1 MPDLR
6 LLSILALCVIAGAA
20 TSSASA
26 ASTNLISNGTF
37 ENGTTSGWKGTNA
50 TLTAV
55 NSDFHSGAW
64 SARVALTSGTN
75 YSIVSAPRPV
85 TGTSAG
91 ATYAASAWVKGVGKS
106 ICLWLREYNSG
117 GSQVKSQKSLCTTST
132 AWTQL
137 SIPSYTT
144 FGSGDSIAVIA
155 TQSAAVAGNSFLIDD
170 VSLTTDSVPPP
181 PTGTVALW
189 HMDELSGTMVD
200 SAPAGSV
207 ADNGTPTN
215 VVQGVPGA
223 VGTAYHFKGSTDQ
236 SYVTVPHSADLT
248 PGSADFSFS
257 AKVNFTV
264 NPSPEVVDYDLL
276 RKGLSTTTGGDY
288 KMEIL
293 QSGKAFCQW
302 KGSAG
307 NTSITSTNPVP
318 LGGWHTIMCTKTAS
332 TVKIK
337 VDSVLKTKTFTVGSI
352 TNTAALFIGA
362 KPNAD
367 EYLGDMD
374 EVIISKP

>member
-20 TSSASA
+20 TGSASA

-144 FGSGDSIAVIA
+144 FGSGDSIALIV
-155 TQSAAVAGNSFLIDD
+155 TQSAAVAGNTFWVDD
-170 VSLTTDSVPPP
+170 VSLTTDSVPPPPPP

-189 HMDELSGTMVD
+189 HMDELAGTMVD
-200 SAPAGSV
+200 SAAAGRSRTTALRPTWCRACPARRE
-207 ADNGTPTN
+207 P
-215 VVQGVPGA
+215 
-223 VGTAYHFKGSTDQ
+223 
-236 SYVTVPHSADLT
+236 
-248 PGSADFSFS
+248 
-257 AKVNFTV
+257 
-264 NPSPEVVDYDLL
+264 
-276 RKGLSTTTGGDY
+276 R
-288 KMEIL
+288 
-293 QSGKAFCQW
+293 
-302 KGSAG
+302 
-307 NTSITSTNPVP
+307 
-318 LGGWHTIMCTKTAS
+318 TAS
-332 TVKIK
+332 RGRRM
-337 VDSVLKTKTFTVGSI
+337 SRS
-352 TNTAALFIGA
+352 
-362 KPNAD
+362 
-367 EYLGDMD
+367 
-374 EVIISKP
+374 

>member
-1 MPDLR
+1 
-6 LLSILALCVIAGAA
+6 
-20 TSSASA
+20 
-26 ASTNLISNGTF
+26 
-37 ENGTTSGWKGTNA
+37 
-50 TLTAV
+50 
-55 NSDFHSGAW
+55 
-64 SARVALTSGTN
+64 
-75 YSIVSAPRPV
+75 
-85 TGTSAG
+85 
-91 ATYAASAWVKGVGKS
+91 
-106 ICLWLREYNSG
+106 
-117 GSQVKSQKSLCTTST
+117 
-132 AWTQL
+132 
-137 SIPSYTT
+137 
-144 FGSGDSIAVIA
+144 
-155 TQSAAVAGNSFLIDD
+155 

-307 NTSITSTNPVP
+307 NTSITSTNPVA
-318 LGGWHTIMCTKTAS
+318 LGGWHTITCIKTAS

-337 VDSVLKTKTFTVGSI
+337 VDSVTKTKTFTVGSI

-374 EVIISKP
+374 EVLISKP